1 MLTPPAPRP
10 LPLPQAG
17 ETRGRR
23 RQRLRQHLLVQA
35 LPLLDQMADTLTDA
49 PDRELFRSAEVHLRD
64 LGRQLTA
71 AALQTGLGDRGR
83 GAA

>member
-1 MLTPPAPRP
+1 M
-10 LPLPQAG
+10 
-17 ETRGRR
+17 
-23 RQRLRQHLLVQA
+23 QA